1 MATGTGILLADMA
14 NHPDLGWDDIELFR
28 DDLIDFCQ
36 HLPVVGA
43 VTLVLGYLVDDLY
56 PG

>member
-1 MATGTGILLADMA
+1 MAD
-14 NHPDLGWDDIELFR
+14 HPDLCRDDIELFR

-36 HLPVVGA
+36 QLPVVGA
-43 VTLVLGYLVDDLY
+43 VTLVFGYLVDDLY